1 MDRHIRI
8 RNHQH
13 LLRLAKQPPFV
24 CELCQ
29 DAAGLLV
36 LHSVKVLAVVSVLR
50 SGGTIKHTIDR
61 ALATLERRAMKADSG

>member
-1 MDRHIRI
+1 M
-8 RNHQH
+8 
-13 LLRLAKQPPFV
+13 
-24 CELCQ
+24 
-29 DAAGLLV
+29 